1 VKKSQMQIVIVGLI
15 VLLVLSLTGILA
27 VSIKLSGFSI
37 GGGIRWQWPW
47 ETREEET
54 PTPTGK
60 YSAEIPIEFVVKD
73 QYQGGAVDS
82 ATIDFY
88 LHGSNVKEETL
99 TTSSGKAT
107 SSFSYKSGTLLDIY
121 VAKGNTK
128 YWFLGVEVPYYDT
141 AEKAAQVTKHQIALD
156 FWTLG
161 TYAISV
167 VGPDG
172 NTISNNGNL
181 NKTESGIG
189 NTPTLTVTIR
199 NTVDNTGFK
208 SCNDPIEGYTDQAIV
223 LVKLTGT
230 GSENI
235 VLKAPSWPY
244 KEIGTDRYWGS
255 AIPDSE
261 LTRIKAADG
270 TVTQEGV
277 YTFTISLDL
286 TNYSGDAADLVLTV
300 YAYSSWDYFNYYG
313 AAGGDAVQLASMTI
327 NLVD

>member
-1 VKKSQMQIVIVGLI
+1 VKKSQMQLLIVGLVI
-15 VLLVLSLTGILA
+15 LLGLSLTGILA

-37 GGGIRWQWPW
+37 GGGIRWPW
-47 ETREEET
+47 ETQEGQQT
-54 PTPTGK
+54 TGQF
-60 YSAEIPIEFVVKD
+60 SAEVPIEFVVKD

-88 LHGSNVKEETL
+88 IHGSNVKEETL
-99 TTSSGKAT
+99 TTSDGKAT
-107 SSFSYKSGTLLDIY
+107 SSFSYKSGTLLDIF
-121 VAKGNTK
+121 VAKSNTK
-128 YWFLGVEVPYYDT
+128 CWFLGVEVPSYDT

-172 NTISNNGNL
+172 NTISNNGDL

-208 SCNDPIEGYTDQAIV
+208 SCSDPIEGYMDQAIA
-223 LVKLTGT
+223 LLKLTGT

-244 KEIGTDRYWGS
+244 KEVGTDRYWGS
-255 AIPDSE
+255 AIPDDG

-270 TVTQEGV
+270 TITQEGT
-277 YTFTISLDL
+277 YSFTVSLDL

-300 YAYSSWDYFNYYG
+300 YAYTSWDYFNYYG
-313 AAGGDAVQLASMTI
+313 AAGGDAVQIASITI